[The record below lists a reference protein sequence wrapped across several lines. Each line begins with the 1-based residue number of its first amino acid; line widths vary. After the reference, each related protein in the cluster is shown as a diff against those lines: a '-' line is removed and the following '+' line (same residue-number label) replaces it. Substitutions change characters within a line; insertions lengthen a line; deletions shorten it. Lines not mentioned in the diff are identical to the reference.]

1 MNAFTMQVIRII
13 KAIPQGK
20 VMTYGQIAAYAGNP
34 RGARQVSR
42 ILHSMS
48 GKHELPWFRVVNSQG
63 KVSLREGSGGEL
75 QTALLISEGVVFDFK
90 NRIDLRQFA
99 VTREELEGL

>member
-63 KVSLREGSGGEL
+63 KVSLQEGAGGEL
-75 QTALLISEGVVFDFK
+75 QTALLISEGVVFDLH
-90 NRIDLRQFA
+90 NAIDLKRYA
-99 VTREELEGL
+99 VQMKEIEP